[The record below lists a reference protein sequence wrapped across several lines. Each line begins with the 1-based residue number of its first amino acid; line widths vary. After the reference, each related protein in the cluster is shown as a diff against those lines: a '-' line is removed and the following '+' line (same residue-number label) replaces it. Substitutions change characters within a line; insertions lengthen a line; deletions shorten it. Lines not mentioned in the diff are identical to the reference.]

1 MGQQVQRPNAQSRS
15 VSSIALSAIRAGVRR
30 VAEGRLY
37 GRSDHRRLA
46 RDETKE
52 RYFRKYEHR
61 EPAGAGPRPTGGGRR
76 CELALVGGLTA
87 RSDRRSD
94 RWFGNTGGR
103 PPRPPPPAAWR
114 VRSIVRDGVA
124 RCGKKELADYYQQ
137 AVIEGRILVAAEDT
151 GPSCAAVVGA
161 GGRDPGRGW
170 CQSAAHAGRLDI

>member
-1 MGQQVQRPNAQSRS
+1 MATSSTAERPIEVGIFDS
-15 VSSIALSAIRAGVRR
+15 VELADPAVAGLLKAGFTVDQIT
-30 VAEGRLY
+30 VVSL
-37 GRSDHRRLA
+37 
-46 RDETKE
+46 DETKE
-52 RYFRKYEHR
+52 RYFRKYEHQ
-61 EPAGAGPRPTGGGRR
+61 EPAGTGISITGGGRR
-76 CELALVGGLTA
+76 CDWCLVGGLTA

-103 PPRPPPPAAWR
+103 PPGRRRRRRGGWIHR
-114 VRSIVRDGVA
+114 A
-124 RCGKKELADYYQQ
+124 RWCCAVWEKELADYYQQ